1 MSMKRTNKNKSGR
14 RERPARGLVRPEKW
28 FDTRER
34 YRVSASASTAEL
46 LLSRL
51 ERAAGEL
58 IVMGCT
64 IGSSSEVSAGG
75 ENGSVLRRVRRRCP
89 DAPIIMLTSQTDPS
103 RFRSMHA
110 AGAAAVV
117 SMEDDVREL
126 DRVCSRVM
134 SGMTQVMSKSITDLC
149 DGARSF
155 DGGAAYRDVRLTVK
169 PFSAA
174 S

>member
-1 MSMKRTNKNKSGR
+1 
-14 RERPARGLVRPEKW
+14 
-28 FDTRER
+28 
-34 YRVSASASTAEL
+34 
-46 LLSRL
+46 
-51 ERAAGEL
+51 
-58 IVMGCT
+58 MGCT